1 MARMNASPKIT
12 PFLWFDGNAEEAA
25 RHYVSIFRNSKIT
38 DTVLYTGAEPGPKG
52 TVMTIAFELDG
63 QKFTGINGGPMFKFT
78 EAVSFAVHCKDQ
90 AEIDEMWEKLSAGGE
105 KGPCGWL
112 KDKFGLSWQVTPR
125 VMGKMLT
132 DKDPKKV
139 ARVTQAFLQMKK
151 FDIAA
156 LQRAY
161 DGK

>member
-1 MARMNASPKIT
+1 MPRTTPSQKIT
-12 PFLWFDGNAEEAA
+12 PFLWFDGNAEDAA
-25 RHYVSIFRNSKIT
+25 HYYVSIFKNSRIT

-112 KDKFGLSWQVTPR
+112 KDKFGLSWQVVPEFLMDTLIK
-125 VMGKMLT
+125 GDTEKS
-132 DKDPKKV
+132 
-139 ARVTQAFLQMKK
+139 ARMM
-151 FDIAA
+151 AA
-156 LQRAY
+156 LMKMSKLDLAALKAAAA
-161 DGK
+161 G

>member
-1 MARMNASPKIT
+1 MPQKIS

-25 RHYVSIFRNSKIT
+25 RYYVSIFKNSKIT
-38 DTVLYTGAEPGPKG
+38 DVVLYTGAEPGPKG

-112 KDKFGLSWQVTPR
+112 KDKFGLSWQVVPDFLIETLTQGDTEKSAR
-125 VMGKMLT
+125 VMKEVMKMGKLDLAT
-132 DKDPKKV
+132 LK
-139 ARVTQAFLQMKK
+139 
-151 FDIAA
+151 AA
-156 LQRAY
+156 AA
-161 DGK
+161 G

>member
-1 MARMNASPKIT
+1 MPRATPTQKIT

-25 RHYVSIFRNSKIT
+25 RYYVSIFKNSKIT

-63 QKFTGINGGPMFKFT
+63 QTFTGINGGPLFKFT
-78 EAVSFAVHCKDQ
+78 EAVSFAVRCRDQ

-112 KDKFGLSWQVTPR
+112 KDKFGLSWQVVPDFLLETLAEGDSEKSAR
-125 VMGKMLT
+125 VMAEVMKMGKL
-132 DKDPKKV
+132 
-139 ARVTQAFLQMKK
+139 
-151 FDIAA
+151 DIATLKA
-156 LQRAY
+156 AAA
-161 DGK
+161 G